1 MSIEIPEDKDIAKAL
16 RPEVTREQMYAII
29 EHLHEAI
36 EAMLEV
42 PEDEEDASPET
53 ETEDDSAEMETEDAN
68 SSNPMPVGDPNKNPI
83 NWPISKA
90 YEDCGCETCKANNT
104 SCDKCEECMSKGYDS
119 ENEEEDNWDNLKK
132 ACWEG
137 YTQRGMKDKG
147 GRMVP
152 NCVPVKKMYKSIWG
166 GTFLK

>member
-90 YEDCGCETCKANNT
+90 EHVEDTE
-104 SCDKCEECMSKGYDS
+104 D
-119 ENEEEDNWDNLKK
+119 EEETYKSDNEDEDKWDNLKK